1 MSHNFI
7 FYIVVN

>member
-7 FYIVVN
+7 